1 MTSCIIEDGYT
12 EAGYIK
18 ESKGLYPEL
27 RFAYRPMLHA
37 ERDAIASQIGTKTPE
52 QVSAIF
58 VAAARHRIISWTAKH
73 NGQPVEINDENI
85 RRLRPSLFDR
95 LYNVIAGAQAS
106 DPDPKATPDARQG
119 EADAALEAAITGQMI
134 GAVKEAAAEKNSE
147 AD

>member
-1 MTSCIIEDGYT
+1 MTSFIIEDGYT

-27 RFAYRPMLHA
+27 RFTYRPMLHA

-52 QVSAIF
+52 QVSVIF
-58 VAAARHRIISWTAKH
+58 VAAARHRIVSWTATH
-73 NGQPVEINDENI
+73 GGNTLEIMDENI

-95 LYNVIAGAQAS
+95 LYNIIAGAQAS
-106 DPDPKATPDARQG
+106 DPDPKASEDARQG
-119 EADAALEAAITGQMI
+119 EADAALEAAITGQSI
-134 GAVKEAAAEKNSE
+134 GVVKEAAAEKNSE